1 MKRKTIKSLISL
13 SVVIIIFV
21 VFIVVKGA
29 PMIAV
34 SKVET
39 ALNNKDGVLF
49 TELYNKYIKNRT
61 NTLIGECT
69 FDSVTDY
76 MAEWVKPVASDF
88 NQHFSNFETQEEM
101 DSYLKN
107 KYNNIFFNEKSNQ
120 ILKYSGFDD
129 LYLLRD
135 SKIKSLDIKK
145 ELDEKEREINNI
157 KNMID
162 NLYKLSDIPIGNAVM
177 SQRDAELVTIYGQLS
192 DLDLYFYI
200 SEPYILSDCLDND
213 TLYGKLETK
222 ILQLKNELNELQ
234 NEYDKY

>member
-1 MKRKTIKSLISL
+1 
-13 SVVIIIFV
+13 
-21 VFIVVKGA
+21 
-29 PMIAV
+29 MIAV

-49 TELYNKYIKNRT
+49 SELYNKYVENRA

-76 MAEWVKPVASDF
+76 MAEWVKPVADDF

-107 KYNNIFFNEKSNQ
+107 KYKYIFFSNENSNQ
-120 ILKYSGFDD
+120 ILKYSGFNE

-135 SKIKSLDIKK
+135 SKIKSLDVKK
-145 ELDEKEREINNI
+145 ELDEKENEINNI

-162 NLYKLSDIPIGNAVM
+162 NLYKLSDIPIENAVM
-177 SQRDAELVTIYGQLS
+177 SQRDAELVIIYCNLS
-192 DLDLYFYI
+192 DLELYFDI
-200 SEPYILSDCLDND
+200 SEPDILSDCLDND

-234 NEYDKY
+234 NECDKY